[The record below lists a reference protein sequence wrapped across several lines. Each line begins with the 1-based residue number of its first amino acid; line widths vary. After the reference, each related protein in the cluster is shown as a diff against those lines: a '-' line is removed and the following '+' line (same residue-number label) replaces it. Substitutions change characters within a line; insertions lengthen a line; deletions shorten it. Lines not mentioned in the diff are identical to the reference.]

1 MVDTLMPLTQS
12 AAIANARFPTLWTG
26 LFALCSAVAAL
37 SAAALPIAS
46 AHAAKN
52 KEARVAPIGSPAQW
66 FYSDDYPPEARKA
79 NQSGTVSISLTVDPT
94 GKAVKCDVVLGS
106 GFPLLDSG
114 TCELALKR
122 ARFTPARLAS
132 GKAVSSTYA
141 IPGVRWE
148 LTDEPPMD
156 LSAGRK
162 LLFRS
167 VIETRVD
174 PSGTVTSCKVVESG
188 GGSNDPCEGR
198 VGVQTMQP
206 LIKDGK
212 PVSGTI
218 TYTSTGTI
226 DPD

>member
-1 MVDTLMPLTQS
+1 MMLFRLSV
-12 AAIANARFPTLWTG
+12 AA
-26 LFALCSAVAAL
+26 AAL
-37 SAAALPIAS
+37 SFAASPMTGAQAEG
-46 AHAAKN
+46 
-52 KEARVAPIGSPAQW
+52 KEAKVAPIGSPAQW

-79 NQSGTVSISLTVDPT
+79 NQSGIVSISLTVDPT
-94 GKAVKCDVVLGS
+94 GRAVKCDVVLGS

-114 TCELALKR
+114 TCALALKR

-188 GGSNDPCEGR
+188 GGPNDPCEGR